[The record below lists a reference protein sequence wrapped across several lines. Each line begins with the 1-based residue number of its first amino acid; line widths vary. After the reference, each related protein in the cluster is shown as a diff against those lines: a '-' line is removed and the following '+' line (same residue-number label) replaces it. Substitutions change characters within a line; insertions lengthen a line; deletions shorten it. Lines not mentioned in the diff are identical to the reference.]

1 MDLREFIKKY
11 DLLKIEKI
19 VSKSKSYKRLYK
31 IRVKSILHNV
41 AEEFV
46 EFVRELPNWKL
57 EIFEDVFNFGKKI
70 CIDCR
75 LGLEDIEVMFNDILP
90 NYVRGGLIGCFIS
103 GLYHN
108 ILGDGDVLRLNLYK
122 YSGSIS
128 GLGYMHKKGKLIVYG
143 NRAFCLG
150 YKMRGGIIEVFGN
163 VGNYLG
169 KQMEGGEIIVHGNA
183 RNWVGEKMKGGRIV
197 IKGNAGDII
206 GYKMEG
212 GEIVIKGKVGSWVG
226 EDLRGGRILFE

>member
-1 MDLREFIKKY
+1 MDLKNLIDLYGLVKYEKLKKRSEEF
-11 DLLKIEKI
+11 
-19 VSKSKSYKRLYK
+19 VKRYRS
-31 IRVKSILHNV
+31 RVKSVLHNI

-46 EFVRELPNWKL
+46 EFVKNLPNWRF
-57 EIFEDVFNFGKKI
+57 EVIEDVFNFGKRI
-70 CIDCR
+70 CNDCK
-75 LGLEDIEVMFNDILP
+75 LKVEDIEELFNNVMP
-90 NYVRGGLIGCFIS
+90 NYVRGGLLGSFIS
-103 GLYHN
+103 GLYS
-108 ILGDGDVLRLNLYK
+108 DVMGEDDILRLDLNK